1 MMGITVS
8 SKPNKTLF
16 DPIRKK
22 WVEATPE
29 EIIRQD
35 LIKKMVQELGFPSTL
50 IAVEREL
57 AQLPHLQLTGKAEI
71 PKRRADLIVFA
82 RNIHPEHDL
91 FPLLMIECKAVALT
105 PRFAQQ
111 VVGYNTCVQAP
122 FLALANGDQVMTGA
136 FDRAAGHMRFQPGL
150 PSYEALLSQ
159 ALIATAP

>member
-1 MMGITVS
+1 MMEIMVLS
-8 SKPNKTLF
+8 RPSKALF

-29 EIIRQD
+29 ETIRQE
-35 LIKKMVQELGFPSTL
+35 LVKKMIQDLGFPSAL

-57 AQLPHLQLTGKAEI
+57 AQLPHLQLTQREEI

-82 RNIHPEHDL
+82 KNIHPDHDL

-111 VVGYNTCVQAP
+111 VVGYNACVQAP
-122 FLALANGDQVMTGA
+122 FLALANGDQVMIGA
-136 FDRAAGHMRFQPGL
+136 FDRDAGHTRFQPGL
-150 PSYEALLSQ
+150 PAYTELLSQ
-159 ALIATAP
+159 VLILL